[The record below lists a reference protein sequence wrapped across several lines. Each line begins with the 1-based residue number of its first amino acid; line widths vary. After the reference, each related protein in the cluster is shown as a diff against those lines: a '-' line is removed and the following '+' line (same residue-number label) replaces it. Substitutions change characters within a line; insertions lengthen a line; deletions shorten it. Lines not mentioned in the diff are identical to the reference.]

1 MYSVALLLVALVAS
15 ASAFAPVAAP
25 ARSGAVKAVE
35 NELGVLPPLGF
46 WDPLG
51 CSGMSFWTL
60 DNDQTV
66 GYLRHAEIK
75 HGRVAMAA
83 FLGYCVQCL
92 GVVKG
97 EHTFLPYRGYVA
109 DVTPQEQWDNIPVI
123 GKLQILTFVGMLESY
138 GEIPGDVPHYTAPGG
153 LPGSTTFDQGQ
164 PPGDPLRPLHKPFDH
179 EPQT

>member
-1 MYSVALLLVALVAS
+1 MLKVILAIAFGTAAAFVPASVSRS
-15 ASAFAPVAAP
+15 APLNSA
-25 ARSGAVKAVE
+25 RD
-35 NELGVLPPLGF
+35 ELIDLAEGSTEGLSPGF

-75 HGRVAMAA
+75 HGRIAMAG

-92 GVVKG
+92 DVVKG
-97 EHTFLPYRGYVA
+97 EHTTLPYRGFVA

-123 GKLQILTFVGMLESY
+123 GKLQILTFVGMLE
-138 GEIPGDVPHYTAPGG
+138 
-153 LPGSTTFDQGQ
+153 
-164 PPGDPLRPLHKPFDH
+164 
-179 EPQT
+179 

>member
-1 MYSVALLLVALVAS
+1 MSVARSSVATSS
-15 ASAFAPVAAP
+15 A
-25 ARSGAVKAVE
+25 RD
-35 NELGVLPPLGF
+35 ELIDLAEGSSEGLNPGF

-97 EHTFLPYRGYVA
+97 EHTFLPYRGSVA

-153 LPGSTTFDQGQ
+153 LQGYYLRSRATARRSSSTSTSRSTTSRRHNHLGRHRAS
-164 PPGDPLRPLHKPFDH
+164 PSY
-179 EPQT
+179 EV